1 MSNLQNNLES
11 ASNWLVHSRNS
22 LVKITIIIGVIFV
35 GVYIA
40 PNVAAQQ
47 RIFVY
52 LFLAYLGLIV
62 TIFFLRW
69 PQLGLIL
76 TLVSGMFVPFSG
88 PSNLNVAVLGIAFLL
103 LLWLLD
109 MIVRKRKIE
118 IVPSRTILPAFIF
131 IIISVLAFGLGQFP
145 WFPLGSQAPLRAQLG
160 GFAIYALSVGAF
172 ILVANIFQDLR
183 WLQAL
188 TWTFIALSSIYI
200 IGRMIPGMWGTLD
213 HFFQTGLTAGSL
225 FWTWVVA
232 IAFSQAI
239 YNRKLHKY
247 WRLALLF
254 LVLAAF
260 YDGIIQAYDWKSG
273 WIPPLVAVAVI
284 IGIKNLRKIW
294 ILLPLAI
301 LPAYDI
307 AKSSIGSDAYSW
319 STRLDAW
326 RIVLQIIKADPI
338 LGLGFGNY
346 HFYTPLIP
354 IRGYFV
360 QFNSHNQYIDLVA
373 QTGLIGLGCIL
384 WFFWEVGKLGWWLL
398 ERVPEGFSRAYVFGA
413 LGGLAGT
420 IFAGFLVDWFLPFV
434 YNIGLG
440 GFRASVLA
448 WVFLGG
454 LVTIEQITNRQTV
467 ANGKSIIAE

>member
-1 MSNLQNNLES
+1 MSNLQNNLEF
-11 ASNWLVHSRNS
+11 ASHWLERSRNS
-22 LVKITIIIGVIFV
+22 LVKIIIISGVIFV
-35 GVYIA
+35 GAYMA
-40 PNVAAQQ
+40 PKIAAQQ

-76 TLVSGMFVPFSG
+76 TLVGGMFVPFSG

-103 LLWLLD
+103 LLWLVD
-109 MIVRKRKIE
+109 MIVRQRKIE

-131 IIISVLAFGLGQFP
+131 IIISILAFGLGQFP
-145 WFPLGSQAPLRAQLG
+145 WFPLGSQAPLNAQLG
-160 GFAIYALSVGAF
+160 GFAIYVLSVGAF
-172 ILVANIFQDLR
+172 ILVANIIQDLR

-200 IGRMIPGMWGTLD
+200 VGRMIPGMWGVLD
-213 HFFQTGLTAGSL
+213 RFFQTGLTSGSL

-284 IGIKNLRKIW
+284 IGIKYWRKLW
-294 ILLPLAI
+294 ILLPLTI
-301 LPAYDI
+301 LPAYDL
-307 AKSSIGSDAYSW
+307 ATNSIGSDAYSW

-326 RIVLQIIKADPI
+326 RIVIQIIKADPI

-360 QFNSHNQYIDLVA
+360 QFNSHNQYIDLAA

-384 WFFWEVGKLGWWLL
+384 WFFWEVGKLGWWLR
-398 ERVPEGFSRAYVFGA
+398 ERVPEGFPQAYVYGA

-420 IFAGFLVDWFLPFV
+420 LFAGFLVDWFLPFV

-440 GFRASVLA
+440 GFRASILA

-454 LVTIEQITNRQTV
+454 LVTIEQIINRQTV
-467 ANGKSIIAE
+467 VREKSIIAE